1 MASIAKDKNG
11 TRRILFVAPDEKR
24 KTIRLGKVSQRA
36 AEGVKHRVE
45 QLLECLL
52 LKRPM
57 EADLA
62 QWVADL
68 KPPFASKLVRVGLIP
83 DREAKPAS
91 TLGPF
96 LEAWLASRKGDYK
109 PASLISWGQVIKA
122 LKKSLGADCPLE
134 KVTPEKAES
143 FRESMLTAGLRPTTI
158 HKRLQHARM
167 IFEHAKRQG
176 LVDANPFEFVRH
188 RPGDA
193 SERRAY
199 VPEADVLRAIEYA
212 PNGTW
217 RLLIALS
224 RFAGLRVPSEA
235 LSLRWQDVDW
245 ERQRLTVP
253 SPKTQHLPGRGYRV
267 APLFPAVRPFLEAA
281 WDEAPEG
288 AEYVIPE
295 EYRRRAQGPAGWV
308 NANLRT
314 TFAKILRRAGL
325 EPWPR
330 LWHSMRAS
338 CETDLARK
346 FPLAVVAKWLGNTQ
360 AVAMRHYV
368 DVTDADF
375 ERAVADDGTAEHA
388 PTEAEEKAAQNAAQS
403 ERVGTGCESH
413 AEGPAHEKA
422 PALQGSATCGETLQN
437 RGMEAAGIE
446 PASRDSSTQA
456 STCVVGVFGFAPGA
470 PSRPGSSGASRELCL
485 TVRVPGGDTRRVA
498 IGDGRPG
505 RCDNSP

>member
-11 TRRILFVAPDEKR
+11 TRRILFVAPDGR
-24 KTIRLGKVSQRA
+24 RPTIRLGKVSQRA
-36 AEGVKHRVE
+36 AESIKYRVE
-45 QLLECLL
+45 QLLESLNL
-52 LKRPM
+52 NRPM

-68 KPPFASKLVRVGLIP
+68 EPKMAKKLANVGLVP
-83 DREAKPAS
+83 DPEAKPVA

-96 LEAWLASRKGDYK
+96 LQAWLASRKGDYK
-109 PASLISWGQVIKA
+109 PTSLIAWGQVVNA
-122 LKKSLGADCPLE
+122 LTGFLGADCPLTE
-134 KVTPEKAES
+134 VTPDKAEA
-143 FRESMLTAGLRPTTI
+143 FRQSMLAAELRATTI

-167 IFEHAKRQG
+167 FFAHAKRQG

-199 VPEADVLRAIEYA
+199 VPLADVERAIEHA

-217 RLLIALS
+217 KLLIALS

-245 ERQRLTVP
+245 ERGRLTVP
-253 SPKTQHLPGRGYRV
+253 SPKTQHLAGRSYRV
-267 APLFPAVRPFLEAA
+267 IPLFPAVRPYLEKA
-281 WDEAPEG
+281 WDDAPEG

-295 EYRRRAQGPAGWV
+295 EYRRRAQGPAGWA

-314 TFAKILRRAGL
+314 TLAKVIRRAGL
-325 EPWPR
+325 EPWSR

-375 ERAVADDGTAEHA
+375 ERAIAGVGAEEHA
-388 PTEAEEKAAQNAAQS
+388 PTDAEEKAAQKAAQS
-403 ERVGTGCESH
+403 ERAGNGCESQ
-413 AEGPAHEKA
+413 AEGGAHEKT
-422 PALQGSATCGETLQN
+422 PVLQGSATCGDTLQN
-437 RGMEAAGIE
+437 RGLEAAGIE
-446 PASRDSSTQA
+446 PASCDTSVKA
-456 STCVVGVFGFAPGA
+456 STCVFCRLSFALVGSTDKAY
-470 PSRPGSSGASRELCL
+470 SRLAHHLSRAERSGH
-485 TVRVPGGDTRRVA
+485 
-498 IGDGRPG
+498 
-505 RCDNSP
+505 